1 MASAET
7 KADQEG
13 VGAGE
18 LSSAE
23 LSATEPFAGTTH
35 ALPASRHSGPQGTV
49 ALSHSPVLTAPPPI
63 SPTQLDGS
71 SSQRTLV
78 SLSPPPAFY
87 LPTPHSSVS
96 PLTSPVYH

>member
-1 MASAET
+1 MASEET

-23 LSATEPFAGTTH
+23 LSAMEPFAGTTH

-49 ALSHSPVLTAPPPI
+49 ALSHVLQSAIAEVTACALLA
-63 SPTQLDGS
+63 QAG
-71 SSQRTLV
+71 
-78 SLSPPPAFY
+78 
-87 LPTPHSSVS
+87 
-96 PLTSPVYH
+96 